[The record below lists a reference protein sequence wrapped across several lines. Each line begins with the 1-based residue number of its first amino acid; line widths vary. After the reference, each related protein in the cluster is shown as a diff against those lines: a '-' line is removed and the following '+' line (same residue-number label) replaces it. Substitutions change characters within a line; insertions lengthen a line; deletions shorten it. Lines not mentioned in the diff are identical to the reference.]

1 MVPKPLELLGV
12 DRARFVEVEAGVEV
26 GVEAVVVTAA
36 VHLVVGCVGC
46 VGRGPL
52 VLGGDINL

>member
-26 GVEAVVVTAA
+26 GVEAVVVY
-36 VHLVVGCVGC
+36 
-46 VGRGPL
+46 
-52 VLGGDINL
+52 IYI